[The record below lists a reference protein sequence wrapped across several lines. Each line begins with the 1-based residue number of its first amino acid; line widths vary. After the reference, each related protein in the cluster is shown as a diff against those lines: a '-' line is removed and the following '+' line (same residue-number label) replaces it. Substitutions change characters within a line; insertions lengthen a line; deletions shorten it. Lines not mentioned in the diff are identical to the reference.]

1 MTDNCNGLPG
11 RPDYVIAID
20 PDVERSGVAFLA
32 CNSGRLEVAS
42 LTFPQLLDYLQTEAQ
57 RGARLDANVVVAVEA
72 GWLNRA
78 HWHVKGRDSLRA
90 AAAKGNAAG
99 RNHETGRLIC
109 QMARHYGLTVEEVRP
124 LPLRVGGRPLWRGRD
139 GKITHEEFVS
149 LTGLLAARTNQEE
162 RDAGLIAWTYR
173 HRG

>member
-1 MTDNCNGLPG
+1 M
-11 RPDYVIAID
+11 
-20 PDVERSGVAFLA
+20 
-32 CNSGRLEVAS
+32 AS

-173 HRG
+173 RRG